1 MNIKQL
7 LLGSALASMMFAACS
22 SDDSGT
28 GASSGSCDVSA
39 LPASSLSFEK
49 TDSGCYAQGTMD
61 AVAFATYVAN
71 YSNAGW
77 LPVTANPSP
86 DGQGGEYVFS
96 KTEGTVSH
104 TVTLTGASGAVSV
117 VYVKTG
123 DASSNGGALDIPVNN
138 ASTCDLATAKLPPS
152 ELAWK
157 PTFGGSCEVS
167 QTISLEKLQKFDTL
181 LIAAGYEQTKIS
193 NESFRYTITKPDPV
207 SETIDKD
214 TLLFTYSMETFVGTF
229 SGVTV
234 QMTASQ
240 VLEYQLREVAQ
251 ANLPSELYEKG
262 EFTTDRDFLITGYE
276 TVNCSYFVAQ
286 LNKFGWNLKEISNYY
301 EEYRYTGS
309 LNYKGLTYEMELEYY
324 ENYLNDKDK
333 YYIIISY

>member
-1 MNIKQL
+1 MNIKQT
-7 LLGSALASMMFAACS
+7 LLGCTLASFMFAACS

-28 GASSGSCDVSA
+28 GGSSGSCDVSA
-39 LPASSLSFEK
+39 LPASSLSFES
-49 TDSGCYAQGTMD
+49 SGDGCVAQESMD
-61 AVAFATYVAN
+61 AVAFMSMVAD
-71 YSNAGW
+71 YTNAGW
-77 LPVTANPSP
+77 LPVAANPQP
-86 DGQGGEYVFS
+86 NGDGEYVFS
-96 KTEGTVSH
+96 KQDGAVSH
-104 TVTLTGASGAVSV
+104 SVTLTTTGGNVTV

-123 DASSNGGALDIPVNN
+123 DTPQTSDPTTEVPVKN

-262 EFTTDRDFLITGYE
+262 EFTTDRDFLVTGYE
-276 TVNCSYFVAQ
+276 TVNSSYFVAQ
-286 LNKFGWNLKEISNYY
+286 LNKFGWNLKEISNYSGD
-301 EEYRYTGS
+301 YRYTGS

-324 ENYLNDKDK
+324 DNYLNDKDK